1 MNRKLLYVVAAV
13 IWGIPGIIITS
24 KGISAY
30 GMQPS
35 DKLWWL
41 LLITAVV
48 LTAFFFMFRRIVTRY
63 CCRIASLQDKVKI
76 WQTFPI
82 KGWILLVFMMILL
95 LRTRTYASFILR
107 KISATYQ
114 NYVKRL
120 YLLSFQPMSSN
131 ISGNI
136 IHLSHLPAGVDSAMS
151 IITEK

>member
-35 DKLWWL
+35 DKLWWM

-48 LTAFFFMFRRIVTRY
+48 LTAFFFMFRRIVNRY
-63 CCRIASLQDKVKI
+63 CCRIASLPDKVKI

-82 KGWILLVFMMILL
+82 KGWILLVFMMSLGIALKHIPGVPSAFTASFYSGLGPMLL
-95 LRTRTYASFILR
+95 LSSGRFLR
-107 KISATYQ
+107 
-114 NYVKRL
+114 
-120 YLLSFQPMSSN
+120 
-131 ISGNI
+131 
-136 IHLSHLPAGVDSAMS
+136 H
-151 IITEK
+151 IITK